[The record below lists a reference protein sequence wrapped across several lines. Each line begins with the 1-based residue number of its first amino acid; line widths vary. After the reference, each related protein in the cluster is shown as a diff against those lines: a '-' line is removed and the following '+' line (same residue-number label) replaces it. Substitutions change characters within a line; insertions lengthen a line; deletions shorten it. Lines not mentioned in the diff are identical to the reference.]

1 MKIKDID
8 KIKELDIEYKNLSDK
23 MGSIN
28 NEMRKLVNDTDLSN
42 RCFLV
47 TKTNNYEVL
56 IKLLNRI
63 EHKPIEDC
71 EDIDLANLEYVAIK
85 VSKYTNSRGVIDYSI
100 SNDIEYIYPDKII
113 NEITEEEFISY
124 FTNVS
129 QEISNL
135 LG

>member
-1 MKIKDID
+1 MENDID
-8 KIKELDIEYKNLSDK
+8 KIKELDIEYKTMSDK
-23 MGSIN
+23 MRDIN

-42 RCFLV
+42 KCFLV
-47 TKTNNYEVL
+47 TKIDNYEVL
-56 IKLLNRI
+56 IKLLNRV

-71 EDIDLANLEYVAIK
+71 EDIDLPNLEYTAVK
-85 VSKYTNSRGVIDYSI
+85 VSKYTSSSGVINYSI
-100 SNDIEYIYPDKII
+100 SNDIEYIYPDKIL

-124 FTNVS
+124 FTNVT

>member
-113 NEITEEEFISY
+113 NEITEEEFVSY

>member
-1 MKIKDID
+1 MENNID
-8 KIKELDIEYKNLSDK
+8 KIKELDIEYKAMSDK

-42 RCFLV
+42 KCFLV

-56 IKLLNRI
+56 IKLLNRV